1 MIEINLNNFTE
12 SELENFIVDLGLKK
26 YRSDQIFRAIHNK
39 HVDNI
44 DSIIQLPKSDR
55 ETLSKNSNIKSLKI
69 LEIFQSKLDET
80 KKFLYQLEDGYIIEG
95 VLMKYKHGYSLCVS
109 TQVGCRMGCSF
120 CASTKDGMD
129 RNLEPSEIV
138 SQLYVVEDHFNIEI
152 SNVVLMGSGEPLDN
166 YENVIKAL
174 KIWNSDKGRN
184 FSYTRVTLSTCGIA
198 DKIIDLANEKIPI
211 NLAISIH
218 SFDDNI
224 RSNIMPVNYKYN
236 VDRLLSAMREYSNIT
251 RDRISFEYTVIS
263 GENDRDEDIKLIK
276 KYTKDLNYIIN
287 LIALNPINEYNK
299 SNSKL
304 AANIFKDKLE
314 KNNINVTLR
323 RELGSD
329 ISASCGQLKKHY
341 LKEGEASEI

>member
-1 MIEINLNNFTE
+1 MVKIILNNLYE
-12 SELENFIVDLGLKK
+12 EELEKFIEKLGLK
-26 YRSDQIFRAIHNK
+26 RFRADQIFRALHNRNIK
-39 HVDNI
+39 NI
-44 DSIIQLPKSDR
+44 DNLKQLPKKDR
-55 ETLSKNSNIKSLKI
+55 EILKKSSEI
-69 LEIFQSKLDET
+69 RNLEILKVFNSKLDET
-80 KKFLYQLEDGYIIEG
+80 KKFLYKLDDGYLIEG

-138 SQLYVVEDHFNIEI
+138 SQLYEVEEKFNIRI

-166 YENVIKAL
+166 YKNVIKAL
-174 KIWNSDKGRN
+174 RLWNSDKGRN
-184 FSYTRVTLSTCGIA
+184 FSFNRVTLSTCGVA
-198 DKIIDLANEKIPI
+198 DKIIDLGKENIPI

-218 SFDDNI
+218 SFDNEI
-224 RSNIMPVNYKYN
+224 RSKIMPINHRFDIDTLMNSV
-236 VDRLLSAMREYSNIT
+236 REYEKMTN
-251 RDRISFEYTVIS
+251 DRVSFEYTVIP
-263 GENDRDEDIKLIK
+263 GENDRNKDIELIK
-276 KYTKDLNYIIN
+276 EYTKDLNYIIN

-304 AANIFKDKLE
+304 AANVFKNKLE
-314 KNNINVTLR
+314 NNNINVTLR

-341 LKEGEASEI
+341 LKEGEVK